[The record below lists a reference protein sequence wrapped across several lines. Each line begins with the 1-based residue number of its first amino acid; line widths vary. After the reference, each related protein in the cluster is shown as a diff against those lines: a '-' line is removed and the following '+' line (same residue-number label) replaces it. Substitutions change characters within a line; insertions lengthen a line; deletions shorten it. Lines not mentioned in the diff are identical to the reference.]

1 MLDNKNF
8 ATLYISYSTC
18 STEYVNKHIS
28 CLTYERVPTKGHKY
42 VWSCVLGG
50 YILDNWLI
58 GHNLNTGSFYN
69 LFWLDLTW
77 LWDNS
82 FKKMIQRWVKTFN
95 EFVVLFIFQIA
106 QMARIAELILSQ

>member
-42 VWSCVLGG
+42 V
-50 YILDNWLI
+50 
-58 GHNLNTGSFYN
+58 
-69 LFWLDLTW
+69 
-77 LWDNS
+77 
-82 FKKMIQRWVKTFN
+82 
-95 EFVVLFIFQIA
+95 
-106 QMARIAELILSQ
+106 